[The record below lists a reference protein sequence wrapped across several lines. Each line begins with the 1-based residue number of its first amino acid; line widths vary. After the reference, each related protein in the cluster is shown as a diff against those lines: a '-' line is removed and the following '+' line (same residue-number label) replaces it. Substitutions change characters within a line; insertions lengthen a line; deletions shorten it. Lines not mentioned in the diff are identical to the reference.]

1 MPIKACLA
9 CIAAGLALALA
20 VRASELLLLLLNW
33 GK

>member
-9 CIAAGLALALA
+9 CLAAGIALALA
-20 VRASELLLLLLNW
+20 VRGTELLLLLLNW